1 MLLRRAFTLVELLVV
16 IAIIGILIALL
27 LPAIQA
33 AREAGRRTQC
43 INNLKQQ
50 GLAVQSFHS
59 VRKALPSSRACDHK
73 ETWLVQIMPFIGE
86 QTAFAQWKPGACFYD
101 QTAEMRQWIVPSYL
115 CPNRGAGRPFVP
127 STPDNS
133 VQNGDLDHAHRG
145 DRFHRQS
152 LARGVQ
158 RLRRLL
164 IDHQSL
170 YAKRARS
177 AAPKLHSTAR

>member
-1 MLLRRAFTLVELLVV
+1 MISERGTVPFSSPGTGKSGQSPIILLDALKAQCSRAIGCPEFAMGCRDGVALMKCLQAKLSDSIRSCRTTQMLRYCGLINSRPSMLLRRAFTLVELLVV

-73 ETWLVQIMPFIGE
+73 ETWLVQIMPYIGE
-86 QTAFAQWKPGACFYD
+86 QTAFAQWKPVACF
-101 QTAEMRQWIVPSYL
+101 
-115 CPNRGAGRPFVP
+115 
-127 STPDNS
+127 
-133 VQNGDLDHAHRG
+133 
-145 DRFHRQS
+145 
-152 LARGVQ
+152 
-158 RLRRLL
+158 
-164 IDHQSL
+164 
-170 YAKRARS
+170 
-177 AAPKLHSTAR
+177 